1 MAKPEVKGS
10 LVAVGLAWA
19 LCALAVQAAGEAK
32 FVVEGSQAAMLESCV
47 EPTDFMRRNHMELIK
62 HQRDATVHGGI
73 RSTKH
78 SLADCFQ
85 CHVSFDGS
93 DKPIP
98 VNDEG
103 QFCYSCHNFAAV
115 TVNCFDCHATVPRGA
130 VWSDL
135 TGDAHQDASI
145 VSPTEVQPGEGN

>member
-85 CHVSFDGS
+85 CHVSFDGG

-98 VNDEG
+98 VNAEG
-103 QFCYSCHNFAAV
+103 QFCYSCHHYAAV
-115 TVNCFDCHATVPRGA
+115 TVNCFDCHATVPRGV

-135 TGDAHQDASI
+135 AGDAHQGAAV
-145 VSPTEVQPGEGN
+145 VSSTEAQPGVGN